1 MTSNVLKYKGF
12 LGSIEF
18 DLTANIL
25 HGKILYINDF
35 VDYNAETVQE
45 LKSAFE
51 AAVEDYLELC
61 EELGEE
67 PQKSASGTFNVR
79 FEPLM
84 HQQLLQESAIA
95 GISLNLY
102 LKGVVSEHIAQLKE
116 KTITYSDEEQN
127 SVVNGSYTGHMSL
140 SAHANSRPV
149 LRVIK

>member
-1 MTSNVLKYKGF
+1 MKYKGF

-18 DLTANIL
+18 DLTASIL
-25 HGKILYINDF
+25 HGKILYINDL
-35 VDYNAETVQE
+35 VDYNADTLPE
-45 LKSAFE
+45 LKIAFE

-79 FEPLM
+79 FEPIM

-102 LKGVVSEHIAQLKE
+102 LKGVVSEHMAQLKE
-116 KTITYSDEEQN
+116 KTVNYRDHEQS